1 MCIRVYNVSL
11 ITELWLLGRHNCTC
25 RSVSGHGNTFWK
37 LKCQSTWILV
47 ELHLNITLHLD
58 QEKKKNPPKI
68 SKNCSSNCPNHS
80 AKGVNKAL
88 KDSFKRCPKV
98 PLSAS
103 AQGAEGINWQ
113 FLISQKEDVSLLLH
127 LCTITGLESLECLR
141 NDSTINLLSL
151 QNNKKFSRNFELL

>member
-1 MCIRVYNVSL
+1 MCIRVCNVSL
-11 ITELWLLGRHNCTC
+11 ITEHGLLGRHNCTC
-25 RSVSGHGNTFWK
+25 RSVSGHGN
-37 LKCQSTWILV
+37 TWILV

-58 QEKKKNPPKI
+58 QEKQNPPKI